1 MKRFVLDCSVAAAWC
16 FADEKNSYV
25 DTVLESFCE
34 GYEALVP
41 PLWVLEVVNVL
52 ALAERRKR
60 LLPAETEHF
69 FELYSTLP
77 IFLDQAMTSVA
88 EHREPCSRA
97 RRGLVL
103 RRRGKFVRGPGTGE
117 LLRRLRDSGPA
128 AAGAGAFDEP
138 GKRSADGPA
147 VKPHSSSREC
157 ARQLPM
163 ISPE

>member
-25 DTVLESFCE
+25 DTVLESFSE

-41 PLWVLEVVNVL
+41 SLWVLEVVNVL

-77 IFLDQAMTSVA
+77 ISLDHAMTTVT
-88 EHREPCSRA
+88 EHRELLPLCRTQGLTAYDAVYLQTAIRSGIPLATQDKPLRA
-97 RRGLVL
+97 ACRKCGVSV
-103 RRRGKFVRGPGTGE
+103 F
-117 LLRRLRDSGPA
+117 A
-128 AAGAGAFDEP
+128 A
-138 GKRSADGPA
+138 
-147 VKPHSSSREC
+147 
-157 ARQLPM
+157 
-163 ISPE
+163 

>member
-25 DTVLESFCE
+25 DTVLESFSE

-41 PLWVLEVVNVL
+41 SLWVLEVVNVL

-77 IFLDQAMTSVA
+77 IVLDQAMTTVT
-88 EHREPCSRA
+88 EHRELLPLCRA
-97 RRGLVL
+97 QGLTAYDAAYL
-103 RRRGKFVRGPGTGE
+103 QTAIR
-117 LLRRLRDSGPA
+117 SGIPLA
-128 AAGAGAFDEP
+128 TQDEP
-138 GKRSADGPA
+138 LRAACRKCGVSVFAA
-147 VKPHSSSREC
+147 
-157 ARQLPM
+157 
-163 ISPE
+163 